1 MRLSWTLSRYFGL
14 QLLGG
19 VGAVTALF
27 MALIFLGDIIEL
39 MRRSAGNAEISFSLL
54 VMMGALQLPAL
65 IERALPFA
73 VLFGAL
79 WSYIRLGRNHELVV
93 IRASGVSVWQ
103 FLLPGIAI
111 ALLGGIFVV
120 TTYNPISA
128 SFTERFER
136 LEGEYLRGGTS
147 LLAVS
152 ESGLWLRQ
160 SDARGQSVIHALRST
175 NQGKNL
181 QDVIFFLYEGSDK
194 FVGRIDAR
202 QAILQDGYWEI
213 SQATRTMPNQ
223 PSQFLESDRLPTTL
237 TVERIQD
244 SFASPETLSFW
255 DLPEFIK
262 VLEDAGFSAVR
273 HRLHWQSL
281 MAMPLL
287 LCAMILIAA
296 TFALRASTRTGITM
310 TVLGTLGTGFA
321 LYFLTDLALALGRSG
336 SLPVLLS
343 AWTPAGISILLGVSL
358 MLHLE
363 DG

>member
-14 QLLGG
+14 HLLGG
-19 VGAVTALF
+19 IGAVTLLF
-27 MALIFLGDIIEL
+27 MSLIFLGDMVEL
-39 MRRSAGNAEISFSLL
+39 MRRSAGIPDVNFSLL
-54 VMMGALQLPAL
+54 ILMGAFQLPAL
-65 IERALPFA
+65 VERALPFA

-79 WSYIRLGRNHELVV
+79 WSYMRLGRNHELVV

-103 FLLPGIAI
+103 FLLSGVVL
-111 ALLGGIFVV
+111 ALLVGIFVV

-128 SFTERFER
+128 SFTARFEQ
-136 LEGEYLRGGTS
+136 LEAEYLRGGS
-147 LLAVS
+147 NLLAVS

-160 SDARGQSVIHALRST
+160 SDARGQTVIHALRST
-175 NQGKNL
+175 NQGKDL
-181 QDVIFFLYEGSDK
+181 RDVIFFLYEGSDK

-202 QAILQDGYWEI
+202 QASLKDGYWEI
-213 SQATRTMPNQ
+213 SQATRTQPNQ
-223 PSQFLESDRLPTTL
+223 PSRFLESDRLATTL
-237 TVERIQD
+237 TAERIQD

-255 DLPEFIK
+255 DLPEFIN
-262 VLEDAGFSAVR
+262 VLEEAGFSAVR
-273 HRLHWQSL
+273 HRLHWHSL
-281 MAMPLL
+281 LATPLL

-296 TFALRASTRTGITM
+296 TFALRASVRAGITM
-310 TVLGTLGTGFA
+310 TVLGTLGTGFV
-321 LYFLTDLALALGRSG
+321 LYFLTDLSLALGRSG